1 MGHMAVKKATRR
13 SGNYNRV
20 NVPSI
25 ADRTIVS
32 DWERGTFWAGVI
44 LGISFAL
51 MGIVGG
57 WLGW

>member
-1 MGHMAVKKATRR
+1 MGDMAVKKATRR
-13 SGNYNRV
+13 SGNCNRV
-20 NVPSI
+20 CVPSI
-25 ADRTIVS
+25 ADKQIVS
-32 DWERGTFWAGVI
+32 DWERGTFWAGII

>member
-1 MGHMAVKKATRR
+1 MGHMAVKKAARN
-13 SGNYNRV
+13 SGNCSRA
-20 NVPSI
+20 NVQST
-25 ADRTIVS
+25 ADKMIVS
-32 DWERGTFWAGVI
+32 DWERGTFWAGII

>member
-1 MGHMAVKKATRR
+1 MGDMAVKKAERG
-13 SGNYNRV
+13 SGNYRRSS
-20 NVPSI
+20 VPSI
-25 ADRTIVS
+25 ADKPIVS

>member
-1 MGHMAVKKATRR
+1 MGDMAVKKAERG
-13 SGNYNRV
+13 SGNCPRS
-20 NVPSI
+20 NVPSTT
-25 ADRTIVS
+25 DKPIVT

-51 MGIVGG
+51 MGFVGG

>member
-1 MGHMAVKKATRR
+1 MGDMAVKKATRR

-20 NVPSI
+20 NVPST

>member
-1 MGHMAVKKATRR
+1 MKKATRR

-20 NVPSI
+20 CVPSI
-25 ADRTIVS
+25 ADKKIVA

-51 MGIVGG
+51 MGFVGG